1 MEKSMT
7 APQRPRRRGHAADR
21 LLNPTLSAAD
31 IACDYA
37 LAPFDRAARDA
48 DNRWGIDRLPE
59 LVSTET
65 AAKWGKTLASLNDAI
80 ETSDPES
87 VRAWAEVGIRGLA
100 VMDAEAEKRGAIP
113 ADPAIW
119 EYEYNGLKFG
129 IFADGAKW
137 QAAKRKRPDLV
148 LYSMQEVAAAL
159 VARMEELPA
168 VAAAL
173 AAFPEAQITAVN
185 RTPATIADDSLEDF
199 L

>member
-1 MEKSMT
+1 MT
-7 APQRPRRRGHAADR
+7 APQRPRRRGHAGDR
-21 LLNPTLSAAD
+21 LLNPSLTAAE

-37 LAPFDRAARDA
+37 LAPFDRAARA
-48 DNRWGIDRLPE
+48 MGEKWGIDRLPE

-80 ETSDPES
+80 ETSDPEN

-129 IFADGAKW
+129 IFRDGAEW

-173 AAFPEAQITAVN
+173 AAFPEAQITALN
-185 RTPATIADDSLEDF
+185 RTPKIADDKLEDF
-199 L
+199 I